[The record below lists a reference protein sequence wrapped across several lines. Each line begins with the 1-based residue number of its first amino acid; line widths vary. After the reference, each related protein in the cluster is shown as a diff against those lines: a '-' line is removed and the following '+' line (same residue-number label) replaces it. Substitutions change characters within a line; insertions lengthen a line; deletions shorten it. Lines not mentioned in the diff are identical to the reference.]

1 MKGLQICTL
10 ENHVVHGYSRPF
22 LDPLDFYR
30 EFFFCG
36 AYSFRAYLVVR
47 QRNVLIDNTRED
59 NSLKGLVRT

>member
-1 MKGLQICTL
+1 MDIRGL
-10 ENHVVHGYSRPF
+10 F

>member
-22 LDPLDFYR
+22 FRSSRFLPGV
-30 EFFFCG
+30 FFCG